1 MKNCARYPWLA
12 LSCAAMSLAAIAQ
25 DDSDKNY
32 LEEITVYGKNYADS
46 LKKSLNAK
54 QNSALISEALSADGL
69 GQLPEISV
77 SEALGRLPGV
87 TVVRE
92 VAGAGAVNIRGMG
105 AVLTNGT
112 FNGRDIASTYG
123 DRAVPYT
130 LGPPELKPRAAV
142 YKAPSA
148 SGIEGGIAGTVDLR
162 TVRPLSVRSRDVAVN
177 LRVRHNDFANDLP
190 GAEPDGYRGSA
201 TYIDQFAGD
210 ALGIALGY
218 AGQDAPFVSG
228 ESSVFNSRKVAFGG
242 RINGMPG
249 GNGADDNH
257 NFPYGAD
264 NGISSGASRRHALMA
279 VLQYRPSD
287 SVDVNID
294 AFYTD
299 FASLGE
305 NAGLQAQGYGSFGN
319 DWSDVDSD
327 KVNLFS
333 GTATC
338 NRPANECSSS
348 WGQDLRAFNAID
360 RSESMLSTVG
370 VETVWSNERWSVSG
384 NLAHSKAEAS
394 NFFASVDF
402 RPYTGSGATRER
414 ALAVSSFGEN
424 ERGAAFVVSPLNFA
438 NAATNRIDSYRIFT
452 DDDLEDEVTVFK
464 GDVNRFLYTEFL
476 TRASFGVRFTD
487 RENTSTVRRAL
498 KRLTAADS
506 IGITPDRARG
516 SFSLQNAH
524 TDFDTNRV
532 LLLNTQAII
541 NDYFADVS
549 SLADPIASATIGETI
564 AAAYLQFDFEKDFGN
579 TRVSGNFGVRYVDT
593 AVKTSGARRL
603 EGVLAPINTNDK
615 HTHTLPSLNVNVSPS
630 DGVIVRLGLA
640 TAISLA
646 PLSFLSP
653 GTEQQGD
660 RIFGGAGGGGNPY
673 LRPYVAD
680 QADLAFEKY
689 FSEDTAFTIALFYKD
704 LDTFI
709 ANLEIPG
716 PNNSSAFVPANG
728 RGGHIRGAELLWQ
741 QQFTGLLPERMG
753 ELGIYL
759 NYSYTESNVRLTE
772 TFDSGS
778 YGLDGLS
785 NNVANITLHW
795 SGQRWGARVA
805 YRFRD
810 DFTRP
815 QRPARA
821 FTTNRAEG
829 DLSFQ
834 IRYDPTESISIVL
847 QGWNLTNEARDSY
860 YGLERL
866 QGQYRVFGRN
876 LELGFTYRLK

>member
-1 MKNCARYPWLA
+1 MKNYARYPWLA
-12 LSCAAMSLAAIAQ
+12 ISWAAMSLAAIAQ
-25 DDSDKNY
+25 DDSDKDY

-54 QNSALISEALSADGL
+54 QNSALVSEVLSADGL

-105 AVLTNGT
+105 TVLTNGT
-112 FNGRDIASTYG
+112 LNGRDIASTYG
-123 DRAVPYT
+123 DRAVPYN
-130 LGPPELKPRAAV
+130 LFPPELITGAAV

-162 TVRPLSVRSRDVAVN
+162 TVRPLSVRGRDAAVN

-201 TYIDQFAGD
+201 TYISQFAGD
-210 ALGIALGY
+210 TLGIALGY

-279 VLQYRPSD
+279 VLQYRPGD
-287 SVDVNID
+287 NVDVNID

-338 NRPANECSSS
+338 NRAANECSSS
-348 WGQDLRAFNAID
+348 WGQDLRAFSAID

-384 NLAHSKAEAS
+384 NLAHSKSEAS

-414 ALAVSSFGEN
+414 VLAVSSFGEN
-424 ERGAAFVVSPLNFA
+424 QRGAAFVISPLNFA
-438 NAATNRIDSYRIFT
+438 NTATNRIDSYRIFT
-452 DDDLEDEVTVFK
+452 DDDLEDEVTAFK
-464 GDVNRFLYTEFL
+464 ADVNRFLYTAFF
-476 TRASFGVRFTD
+476 TRVSFGVRFTD
-487 RENTSTVRRAL
+487 RENISTVRRAR
-498 KRLTAADS
+498 KRLTATDS

-516 SFSLQNAH
+516 TFSLQSAH
-524 TDFDTNRV
+524 ADFDTNRV

-541 NDYFADVS
+541 DDYFADVS
-549 SLADPIASATIGETI
+549 SLADPIASATIGEAI
-564 AAAYLQFDFEKDFGN
+564 AAAYLEFDFEKDFGN
-579 TRVSGNFGVRYVDT
+579 TRVYGNFGVRYVDT
-593 AVKTSGARRL
+593 AVKTSGARRF
-603 EGVLAPINTNDK
+603 EGVLAPINTNDR

-630 DGVIVRLGLA
+630 DGFIVRLGLA
-640 TAISLA
+640 TAISRA

-653 GTEQQGD
+653 GTEQWGD
-660 RIFGGAGGGGNPY
+660 RIFGRAGGGGNPH

-689 FSEDTAFTIALFYKD
+689 VSENTAFTMALFYKD

-759 NYSYTESNVRLTE
+759 NYSYTESNVRLME
-772 TFDSGS
+772 TFDSGT

-785 NNVANITLHW
+785 NNVANVTLHW

-815 QRPARA
+815 QRPARS
-821 FTTNRAEG
+821 FITNRAEG

-834 IRYDPTESISIVL
+834 VRYDPTESISIVL